1 MIRQRPPSGGL
12 FRLQGPGP
20 GPDARPGPDAQ
31 PEARAEARDAI
42 RHFVRVLE
50 RLDRDANGPSRPDG
64 APRKPARTRAAK
76 GKPQ

>member
-12 FRLQGPGP
+12 FRLQGPGH
-20 GPDARPGPDAQ
+20 GPDAQ

-50 RLDRDANGPSRPDG
+50 RLDRDANGPAPPAG
-64 APRKPARTRAAK
+64 GPRKPARTRTAK

>member
-12 FRLQGPGP
+12 FRLQGPG
-20 GPDARPGPDAQ
+20 PGPDAQ

-50 RLDRDANGPSRPDG
+50 RLDRDTNGPSAP
-64 APRKPARTRAAK
+64 ASEPRKPARSRTAK
-76 GKPQ
+76 GKSQ

>member
-12 FRLQGPGP
+12 FRLQGPAP
-20 GPDARPGPDAQ
+20 APDAQ

-50 RLDRDANGPSRPDG
+50 RLDRDINSPSRPEG
-64 APRKPARTRAAK
+64 APRKPARSRTAK
-76 GKPQ
+76 GRPQ